1 MEDKSISAEFLHQS
15 LESNISKLYFYALN
29 YILPIPNK
37 MNVIFQGD
45 YSTVQRVYKDSTDM
59 LVLLLSCYMKLSYVR
74 STNILDIDPTSTVN
88 FSPLNQIYLGV
99 HVTQL
104 IDSIAQDVRQ
114 RREITP
120 FLQRMQSFLIQLCVE
135 LKSRLP
141 LNKLFEQM
149 QFLDPQNVVYKEFTT
164 LSNTVSQF
172 PNLVHAS
179 DIQEIDSEYREIK
192 LDTAVRDLLEAGGS
206 SDTTAMNTERFWS
219 HVSKM
224 TKADGTKKYSHL
236 VDFTK
241 AMMILPMSNTACERI
256 FSQMNNIKTNLR
268 NKFQNEH
275 VSAILH
281 VKQAV
286 KEQDRCVNFTPSK
299 HMIKMAQNST
309 VLYKNT
315 DIPDNI

>member
-1 MEDKSISAEFLHQS
+1 MHTAANDSGNLDKNLQHYDIRWLSLHACINRIIEQWDPLKLYFHGQFMEDKSISAEFLHQS

-149 QFLDPQNVVYKEFTT
+149 
-164 LSNTVSQF
+164 
-172 PNLVHAS
+172 
-179 DIQEIDSEYREIK
+179 
-192 LDTAVRDLLEAGGS
+192 
-206 SDTTAMNTERFWS
+206 
-219 HVSKM
+219 
-224 TKADGTKKYSHL
+224 
-236 VDFTK
+236 
-241 AMMILPMSNTACERI
+241 
-256 FSQMNNIKTNLR
+256 
-268 NKFQNEH
+268 
-275 VSAILH
+275 
-281 VKQAV
+281 
-286 KEQDRCVNFTPSK
+286 
-299 HMIKMAQNST
+299 
-309 VLYKNT
+309 
-315 DIPDNI
+315 